1 MGSAIVPR
9 GFCYGDIP
17 LRIVFFCFT
26 WLLSFGALA
35 APGDVATLDRS
46 TWPEQ
51 LGSPT
56 LFDVASRAEILMFAR
71 VLLASESMDEAGLA
85 QRLGL
90 RTVNVDAINSL
101 RQRLWQRLLT
111 NYNFAQQSCDQDAS
125 FCFLVEDM
133 ATLRE
138 QAAKF
143 QVSDDSYY
151 IKWAEPSR
159 LFHAQYLDEQ
169 LRKAALFPQTS
180 SEVDRFGDFER
191 NGDAMHDRL
200 FLLTFDS
207 AANAAPDNTDWVA
220 DYLRKSNMNG
230 TFFALGKDIQARL
243 AGRPETSLQATYSQ
257 QCIGVQGW
265 EFRSHSHWQDW
276 QDSVRRSAD
285 LVKNKLPENYV
296 PLFRPPD
303 GQRRSDAAG
312 FFEAQ
317 GLRVALWDI
326 DAQDGA
332 GKLKASQSAQRVL
345 TLMLLWRHGVIN
357 FNVKQDGVKTALPWL
372 ITQTA
377 PSGIGWEDCQDGFR

>member
-1 MGSAIVPR
+1 
-9 GFCYGDIP
+9 
-17 LRIVFFCFT
+17 LRIVFLFSA
-26 WLLSFGALA
+26 WLLSFGAMA

-51 LGSPT
+51 LNNPT

-71 VLLASESMDEAGLA
+71 VLLASESLDEPALA

-90 RTVNVDAINSL
+90 RTINLESVNNL
-101 RQRLWQRLLT
+101 RQRLWQRLLA
-111 NYNFAQQSCDQDAS
+111 NYNFAQLSCDQDAS
-125 FCFLVEDM
+125 FCFLVEDLD
-133 ATLRE
+133 TLRQ

-151 IKWAEPSR
+151 IKWSEPSR

-169 LRKAALFPQTS
+169 LRKAALFPQVS
-180 SEVDRFGDFER
+180 SEVDRFGDYER
-191 NGDAMHDRL
+191 NGDEMHDRL

-207 AANAAPDNTDWVA
+207 AANATPDNTDWVA
-220 DYLRKSNMNG
+220 QYLRKANMSG
-230 TFFALGKDIQARL
+230 TFFVLGKDIQARL
-243 AGRPETSLQATYSQ
+243 AERSVASLQATYST

-276 QDSVRRSAD
+276 QDSVRRSVE
-285 LVKNKLPENYV
+285 LVKSKLPENYV

-303 GQRRSDAAG
+303 GQRRSDAES
-312 FFEAQ
+312 FFKAQ
-317 GLRVALWDI
+317 GLQVGLWDI

-332 GKLKASQSAQRVL
+332 GKLKGSASAQRVL

-357 FNVKQDGVKTALPWL
+357 FNVKQDAVKTAMPWL

-377 PSGIGWEDCQDGFR
+377 QSGIGWEDCQDAFR

>member
-1 MGSAIVPR
+1 M
-9 GFCYGDIP
+9 
-17 LRIVFFCFT
+17 RIVFLFSA
-26 WLLSFGALA
+26 WLLSFGAMA

-51 LGSPT
+51 LNNPT

-71 VLLASESMDEAGLA
+71 VLLASESMDEPALA

-90 RTVNVDAINSL
+90 RKINLESVNNL
-101 RQRLWQRLLT
+101 RERLWQRLLA
-111 NYNFAQQSCDQDAS
+111 NYNFAQRSCDQDAS

-133 ATLRE
+133 DTLRQ

-151 IKWAEPSR
+151 IKWSEPSR

-169 LRKAALFPQTS
+169 LRKAALFPQVS
-180 SEVDRFGDFER
+180 SEVDRFGDYER
-191 NGDAMHDRL
+191 NGDEMHDRL

-207 AANAAPDNTDWVA
+207 AANATPDNTDWVA
-220 DYLRKSNMNG
+220 QYLRKANMSG
-230 TFFALGKDIQARL
+230 TFFVLGKDIQARL
-243 AGRPETSLQATYSQ
+243 AERSVASLQATYST

-276 QDSVRRSAD
+276 QDSVRRSVE
-285 LVKNKLPENYV
+285 LVKSKLPENYV

-303 GQRRSDAAG
+303 GQRRSDAES
-312 FFEAQ
+312 FFKAQ
-317 GLRVALWDI
+317 GLQVALWDI

-332 GKLKASQSAQRVL
+332 GKLKGSASAQRVL

-357 FNVKQDGVKTALPWL
+357 FNVKQDAVKTAMPWL

-377 PSGIGWEDCQDGFR
+377 QSGIGWEDCQDAFR

>member
-1 MGSAIVPR
+1 M
-9 GFCYGDIP
+9 
-17 LRIVFFCFT
+17 RIVFLLSA
-26 WLLSFGALA
+26 WLLSFGVMA
-35 APGDVATLDRS
+35 APGAVATLDRS
-46 TWPEQ
+46 TWPEK
-51 LGSPT
+51 LDNPT

-71 VLLASESMDEAGLA
+71 VLLASESLDEAALA

-90 RTVNVDAINSL
+90 RTINLESVNRV
-101 RQRLWQRLLT
+101 RQRLWQRLLA

-138 QAAKF
+138 QAGKF
-143 QVSDDSYY
+143 QLSEDSYY
-151 IKWAEPSR
+151 IRWAEPSR
-159 LFHAQYLDEQ
+159 LFHTQYLDEQ

-180 SEVDRFGDFER
+180 SEVDHFGDYER

-207 AANAAPDNTDWVA
+207 AANAVPDNTDWVA
-220 DYLRKSNMNG
+220 EYLRKANLSG
-230 TFFALGKDIQARL
+230 TFFVLGKDLQARL
-243 AGRPETSLQATYSQ
+243 GERPGTSLQATWSN
-257 QCIGVQGW
+257 QCVGVQGW

-276 QDSVRRSAD
+276 QDSVRRSVELA
-285 LVKNKLPENYV
+285 KNKLPENFV

-303 GQRRSDAAG
+303 GQRRADAGA
-312 FFEAQ
+312 FFKAQ
-317 GLRVALWDI
+317 GLQVALWDI

-332 GKLKASQSAQRVL
+332 GKLKGSQSAQRVL

-377 PSGIGWEDCQDGFR
+377 QSGIGWEDCQEGFR

>member
-1 MGSAIVPR
+1 
-9 GFCYGDIP
+9 
-17 LRIVFFCFT
+17 LRIVFLFSA
-26 WLLSFGALA
+26 WLLSFGAMA
-35 APGDVATLDRS
+35 APGDAATLDRS
-46 TWPEQ
+46 TWPEK
-51 LGSPT
+51 LSSPT

-71 VLLASESMDEAGLA
+71 VLLASESLDEPALA
-85 QRLGL
+85 QHLGL
-90 RTVNVDAINSL
+90 RKINLEAVNQL

-133 ATLRE
+133 ETLRG

-143 QVSDDSYY
+143 QVSDESYY

-180 SEVDRFGDFER
+180 SEVDRFGDYER
-191 NGDAMHDRL
+191 NGDGMHDRL

-207 AANAAPDNTDWVA
+207 AANIAPDNTGWVA
-220 DYLRKSNMNG
+220 EYLRKSNISG
-230 TFFALGKDIQARL
+230 TFFVLGKDIQTRL
-243 AGRPETSLQATYSQ
+243 AEQSVASLQGVYSQ

-276 QDSVRRSAD
+276 QDSVRRSVE
-285 LVKNKLPENYV
+285 LVKSKLPENYV

-303 GQRRSDAAG
+303 GQRRSDAES
-312 FFEAQ
+312 FFNAQ

-332 GKLKASQSAQRVL
+332 GKLKGSPSAQRVL

-357 FNVKQDGVKTALPWL
+357 FNVKQDAVKTALPWL

-377 PSGIGWEDCQDGFR
+377 QSGIGWEDCQVGFR

>member
-1 MGSAIVPR
+1 M
-9 GFCYGDIP
+9 
-17 LRIVFFCFT
+17 RIVFLALAC
-26 WLLSFGALA
+26 LLSLGATA
-35 APGDVATLDRS
+35 APGEVATLERS

-51 LGSPT
+51 LGNPT

-71 VLLASESMDEAGLA
+71 VLLASESMDDASLT

-90 RTVNVDAINSL
+90 RTINSDAVHQL
-101 RQRLWQRLLT
+101 RERLWQRLLT

-159 LFHAQYLDEQ
+159 LFHAQYLDEL
-169 LRKAALFPQTS
+169 LRKAALFPQTT
-180 SEVDRFGDFER
+180 SEVDRFGDYER
-191 NGDAMHDRL
+191 NGESMHDRL

-207 AANAAPDNTDWVA
+207 AANAVPDNTAWVTE
-220 DYLRKSNMNG
+220 YLRKANISG
-230 TFFALGKDIQARL
+230 TFFVLGKDIQARL
-243 AGRPETSLQATYSQ
+243 AERSVSSLQATYSQ

-285 LVKNKLPENYV
+285 LVKSKLPENYV

-303 GQRRSDAAG
+303 GQRRADAAA
-312 FFEAQ
+312 FFKAQ
-317 GLRVALWDI
+317 GLQVALWDI

-332 GKLKASQSAQRVL
+332 GKLKANQAAQRVL

-357 FNVKQDGVKTALPWL
+357 FNVKQDAVKTALPWL

-377 PSGIGWEDCQDGFR
+377 ASGIGWDDCQDGFR

>member
-1 MGSAIVPR
+1 M
-9 GFCYGDIP
+9 
-17 LRIVFFCFT
+17 RIVFLFSA
-26 WLLSFGALA
+26 WLLSFGAMA

-51 LGSPT
+51 LNNPT

-71 VLLASESMDEAGLA
+71 VLLASESLDEAALA

-90 RTVNVDAINSL
+90 RKINLESVNHL
-101 RQRLWQRLLT
+101 RERLWQRLLA
-111 NYNFAQQSCDQDAS
+111 NYNFAQRSCDQDAS

-133 ATLRE
+133 YTLRQ

-151 IKWAEPSR
+151 IKWSEPSR

-169 LRKAALFPQTS
+169 LRKAALFPQVS
-180 SEVDRFGDFER
+180 SEVDRFGDYER
-191 NGDAMHDRL
+191 NGDGMHDRL

-207 AANAAPDNTDWVA
+207 AANVMPDNTDWVA
-220 DYLRKSNMNG
+220 QYLRKSNMSG
-230 TFFALGKDIQARL
+230 TFFVLGKDIQARL
-243 AGRPETSLQATYSQ
+243 AERSVASVQATYST

-276 QDSVRRSAD
+276 QDSVRRSVE
-285 LVKNKLPENYV
+285 LVKSKLPENFV
-296 PLFRPPD
+296 PLFRPPE
-303 GQRRSDAAG
+303 GQRRSDAES
-312 FFEAQ
+312 FFKAQ
-317 GLRVALWDI
+317 GLQVGLWDI

-332 GKLKASQSAQRVL
+332 GRLKGSASAQRVL

-357 FNVKQDGVKTALPWL
+357 FNVKQDAVKTAMPWL

-377 PSGIGWEDCQDGFR
+377 QSGIGWEDCQDAFR

>member
-1 MGSAIVPR
+1 
-9 GFCYGDIP
+9 
-17 LRIVFFCFT
+17 LRIVFLFSA
-26 WLLSFGALA
+26 WLLSFGAMA

-51 LGSPT
+51 LNNPT
-56 LFDVASRAEILMFAR
+56 LFDVASRAEILMFSR
-71 VLLASESMDEAGLA
+71 VLLASESLDEAALA

-90 RTVNVDAINSL
+90 RKINLESVNHL
-101 RQRLWQRLLT
+101 RERLWQRLLA
-111 NYNFAQQSCDQDAS
+111 NYNFAQRSCDQDAS

-133 ATLRE
+133 DTLRQ

-151 IKWAEPSR
+151 IKWSEPSR

-169 LRKAALFPQTS
+169 LRKAALFPQVS
-180 SEVDRFGDFER
+180 SEVDRFGDYER
-191 NGDAMHDRL
+191 NGDGMHDRL

-207 AANAAPDNTDWVA
+207 AANVMPDNTDWVA
-220 DYLRKSNMNG
+220 QYLRKSNMSG
-230 TFFALGKDIQARL
+230 TFFVLGKDIQARL
-243 AGRPETSLQATYSQ
+243 AERSVASVQATYST

-276 QDSVRRSAD
+276 QDSVRRSVE
-285 LVKNKLPENYV
+285 LVKSKLPENFV
-296 PLFRPPD
+296 PLFRPPE
-303 GQRRSDAAG
+303 GQRRSDAES
-312 FFEAQ
+312 FFKAQ
-317 GLRVALWDI
+317 GLQVGLWDI

-332 GKLKASQSAQRVL
+332 GRLKGSASAQRVL

-357 FNVKQDGVKTALPWL
+357 FNVKQDAVKTAMPWL

-377 PSGIGWEDCQDGFR
+377 QSGIGWEDCQDAFR

>member
-1 MGSAIVPR
+1 M
-9 GFCYGDIP
+9 
-17 LRIVFFCFT
+17 RIVFLALAC
-26 WLLSFGALA
+26 LLSLGATA
-35 APGDVATLDRS
+35 APGEVATLDRS

-51 LGSPT
+51 LGNPT

-71 VLLASESMDEAGLA
+71 VLLASESMDDASLT

-90 RTVNVDAINSL
+90 RTINSDAVHQL
-101 RQRLWQRLLT
+101 RERLWQRLLT

-159 LFHAQYLDEQ
+159 LFHAQYFDEL
-169 LRKAALFPQTS
+169 LRKAALFPQTT
-180 SEVDRFGDFER
+180 SEVDRFGDYER
-191 NGDAMHDRL
+191 NGESMHDRL

-207 AANAAPDNTDWVA
+207 AANAVPDNTAWVTE
-220 DYLRKSNMNG
+220 YLRKANISG
-230 TFFALGKDIQARL
+230 TFFVLGKDIQARL
-243 AGRPETSLQATYSQ
+243 AERSVSSLQATYSQ

-285 LVKNKLPENYV
+285 LVKSKLPENYV

-303 GQRRSDAAG
+303 GQRRADAAA
-312 FFEAQ
+312 FFKAQ
-317 GLRVALWDI
+317 GLQVALWDI

-332 GKLKASQSAQRVL
+332 GKLKANQAAQRVL

-357 FNVKQDGVKTALPWL
+357 FNVKQDAVKTALPWL

-377 PSGIGWEDCQDGFR
+377 ASGIGWDDCQDGFR

>member
-1 MGSAIVPR
+1 
-9 GFCYGDIP
+9 
-17 LRIVFFCFT
+17 LRIVFLFSA
-26 WLLSFGALA
+26 WLLSFGTMA

-51 LGSPT
+51 LGNPT

-71 VLLASESMDEAGLA
+71 VLLASEAMDEPALA
-85 QRLGL
+85 QHLGL
-90 RTVNVDAINSL
+90 RTINMASVNHV
-101 RQRLWQRLLT
+101 RQRLWLRLLSS
-111 NYNFAQQSCDQDAS
+111 YNFAQQSCDQDAS

-133 ATLRE
+133 PTLRE

-143 QVSDDSYY
+143 QISEDSYY

-191 NGDAMHDRL
+191 NGDEMHDRL

-207 AANAAPDNTDWVA
+207 AANAMPDNTDWVTE
-220 DYLRKSNMNG
+220 YLRKSNMSG
-230 TFFALGKDIQARL
+230 TFFVLGKDIQTRL
-243 AGRPETSLQATYSQ
+243 AERSVASLQSTYSM
-257 QCIGVQGW
+257 QCVGVQGW

-276 QDSVRRSAD
+276 QDSVRRSAE
-285 LVKNKLPENYV
+285 LVKSKLPENYV

-303 GQRRSDAAG
+303 GQRRSDAQG
-312 FFEAQ
+312 FFKSQ
-317 GLRVALWDI
+317 GVRVALWDI

-357 FNVKQDGVKTALPWL
+357 FNVKQDGVKTAMPWL

-377 PSGIGWEDCQDGFR
+377 QSGIGWEDCQNGFQ

>member
-1 MGSAIVPR
+1 
-9 GFCYGDIP
+9 
-17 LRIVFFCFT
+17 LRIVLLFSA
-26 WLLSFGALA
+26 WLLSLGALA
-35 APGDVATLDRS
+35 APGDVATLDRG
-46 TWPEQ
+46 TWPEK
-51 LGSPT
+51 LNNPT

-71 VLLASESMDEAGLA
+71 GLLASEALDEPALA

-90 RTVNVDAINSL
+90 RTVNMESVNRL
-101 RQRLWQRLLT
+101 RQRLWQRLLASF
-111 NYNFAQQSCDQDAS
+111 NVAQQSCDQDAS

-133 ATLRE
+133 PTLRE
-138 QAAKF
+138 AAGKF
-143 QVSDDSYY
+143 QLGEDSYY

-180 SEVDRFGDFER
+180 SEVDQFGDYER
-191 NGDAMHDRL
+191 NGDDMHDRL

-220 DYLRKSNMNG
+220 QYLRKSNMSG
-230 TFFALGKDIQARL
+230 TFFVLGKDIQARL
-243 AGRPETSLQATYSQ
+243 AQGSVANLQATYST

-276 QDSVRRSAD
+276 QDSVRRSVD
-285 LVKNKLPENYV
+285 LVKSKLPENYV

-303 GQRRSDAAG
+303 GQRRSDAEA
-312 FFEAQ
+312 FFKSQ
-317 GLRVALWDI
+317 GLQVALWDI

-372 ITQTA
+372 LAQTA
-377 PSGIGWEDCQDGFR
+377 QSGIGWEDCQSGFR

>member
-1 MGSAIVPR
+1 
-9 GFCYGDIP
+9 
-17 LRIVFFCFT
+17 LRIVFLFSA
-26 WLLSFGALA
+26 WLLSFGAMA

-51 LGSPT
+51 LNNPT

-71 VLLASESMDEAGLA
+71 VLLASESLDEPALA

-90 RTVNVDAINSL
+90 RKINLESVNNL
-101 RQRLWQRLLT
+101 RERLWQRLLA
-111 NYNFAQQSCDQDAS
+111 NYNFAQRSCDQDAS

-133 ATLRE
+133 DTLRQ

-151 IKWAEPSR
+151 IKWSEPSR

-169 LRKAALFPQTS
+169 LRKAALFPQAS
-180 SEVDRFGDFER
+180 SEVDRFGDYER
-191 NGDAMHDRL
+191 NGDGMHDRL

-207 AANAAPDNTDWVA
+207 AANVTPDNTEWVA
-220 DYLRKSNMNG
+220 QFLRKSNMSG
-230 TFFALGKDIQARL
+230 TFFVLGKDIQTRL
-243 AGRPETSLQATYSQ
+243 AERSVASLQATYST

-276 QDSVRRSAD
+276 QDSVRRSVE
-285 LVKNKLPENYV
+285 LVKSKLPENYV
-296 PLFRPPD
+296 PLFRPPE
-303 GQRRSDAAG
+303 GQRRSDAES
-312 FFEAQ
+312 FFKAQ
-317 GLRVALWDI
+317 GLQVALWDI

-332 GKLKASQSAQRVL
+332 GKLKGSASAQRVL

-357 FNVKQDGVKTALPWL
+357 FNVKQDAVKTAMPWL

-377 PSGIGWEDCQDGFR
+377 QSGIGWEDCQDAFR

>member
-1 MGSAIVPR
+1 M
-9 GFCYGDIP
+9 
-17 LRIVFFCFT
+17 RIVLLLAA
-26 WLLSFGALA
+26 WLLSVGVMA
-35 APGDVATLDRS
+35 APGDVATLDRA
-46 TWPEQ
+46 TWPEK
-51 LGSPT
+51 LNNPT

-71 VLLASESMDEAGLA
+71 GLLASESLNEPALA

-90 RTVNVDAINSL
+90 RTVNMESVNQV
-101 RQRLWQRLLT
+101 RQRMWERLLT
-111 NYNFAQQSCDQDAS
+111 SFTFAQQSCDQDAS

-138 QAAKF
+138 QAGKF
-143 QVSDDSYY
+143 QVSEDSYY

-180 SEVDRFGDFER
+180 SEVDRFGDYER
-191 NGDAMHDRL
+191 NGDGMHDRL

-207 AANAAPDNTDWVA
+207 AANAVPDNTDWVTE
-220 DYLRKSNMNG
+220 YLRKSNMNG
-230 TFFALGKDIQARL
+230 TFFVLGKDIQARL
-243 AGRPETSLQATYSQ
+243 AERSVASLQTMYST

-276 QDSVRRSAD
+276 QDSVRRSVE
-285 LVKNKLPENYV
+285 LIKSKLPENYV

-303 GQRRSDAAG
+303 GQRRSDAEG
-312 FFEAQ
+312 FFKSQ
-317 GLRVALWDI
+317 GLQVALWDI

-332 GKLKASQSAQRVL
+332 GKLKANQSAQRVL

-372 ITQTA
+372 MTQTSQ
-377 PSGIGWEDCQDGFR
+377 SGIGWEDCQSGFQ

>member
-1 MGSAIVPR
+1 
-9 GFCYGDIP
+9 
-17 LRIVFFCFT
+17 LRIVFLALAC
-26 WLLSFGALA
+26 LLSLGATA
-35 APGDVATLDRS
+35 APGEVATLDRS

-51 LGSPT
+51 LGNPT

-71 VLLASESMDEAGLA
+71 VLLASESMDDASLT

-90 RTVNVDAINSL
+90 RTINSDAVHQL
-101 RQRLWQRLLT
+101 RERLWQRLLT

-159 LFHAQYLDEQ
+159 LFHAQYLDEL
-169 LRKAALFPQTS
+169 LRKAALFPQTT
-180 SEVDRFGDFER
+180 SEVDRFGDYER
-191 NGDAMHDRL
+191 NGESMHDRL

-207 AANAAPDNTDWVA
+207 AANAVPDNTAWVTE
-220 DYLRKSNMNG
+220 YLRKANISG
-230 TFFALGKDIQARL
+230 TFFVLGKDIQARL
-243 AGRPETSLQATYSQ
+243 AERSVSSLQATYSQ

-285 LVKNKLPENYV
+285 LVKSKLPENYV

-303 GQRRSDAAG
+303 GQRRADAAA
-312 FFEAQ
+312 FFKAQ
-317 GLRVALWDI
+317 GLQVALWDI

-332 GKLKASQSAQRVL
+332 GKLKANQAAQRVL

-357 FNVKQDGVKTALPWL
+357 FNVKQDAVKTALPWL

-377 PSGIGWEDCQDGFR
+377 ASGIGWDDCQDGFR

>member
-1 MGSAIVPR
+1 
-9 GFCYGDIP
+9 
-17 LRIVFFCFT
+17 LRIVLLLSV

-46 TWPEQ
+46 TWPEK
-51 LGSPT
+51 LSNPT

-71 VLLASESMDEAGLA
+71 VLLASESLDEASLA

-90 RTVNVDAINSL
+90 RTINLDSVNHL
-101 RQRLWQRLLT
+101 RQRMWQQLLA

-125 FCFLVEDM
+125 WCYLVEDM

-143 QVSDDSYY
+143 QASADSYY

-180 SEVDRFGDFER
+180 SEIDRFGDYER
-191 NGDAMHDRL
+191 NGEQMHDRL

-207 AANAAPDNTDWVA
+207 AANAAPDNTAWVA
-220 DYLRKSNMNG
+220 EYLRKANMTG
-230 TFFALGKDIQARL
+230 TFFVLGKDIQARL
-243 AGRPETSLQATYSQ
+243 ADRSVASLQATYAA

-276 QDSVRRSAD
+276 QDSVRRSAE
-285 LVKNKLPENYV
+285 LVKSKLPENYV

-303 GQRRSDAAG
+303 GQRRSDAEG
-312 FFEAQ
+312 FFRSQ
-317 GLRVALWDI
+317 GLQVALWDI

-332 GKLKASQSAQRVL
+332 GKLKGNQSAQRVL

-372 ITQTA
+372 VTQTA
-377 PSGIGWEDCQDGFR
+377 PAGIGWEDCQDAFR

>member
-1 MGSAIVPR
+1 M
-9 GFCYGDIP
+9 
-17 LRIVFFCFT
+17 RIVFLFSA
-26 WLLSFGALA
+26 WLLSFGAMA

-51 LGSPT
+51 LSNPT

-71 VLLASESMDEAGLA
+71 VLLASESLDDASLA

-90 RTVNVDAINSL
+90 RTINPDSVNRL

-133 ATLRE
+133 DTLRQ

-143 QVSDDSYY
+143 QVSADSYY

-180 SEVDRFGDFER
+180 SEVDRFGDHER
-191 NGDAMHDRL
+191 NGEQMHDRL

-207 AANAAPDNTDWVA
+207 AANATPDNTAWVA
-220 DYLRKSNMNG
+220 EYLRKANMTG
-230 TFFALGKDIQARL
+230 TFFVLGKDIQARL
-243 AGRPETSLQATYSQ
+243 AERSGADLQATYSA

-276 QDSVRRSAD
+276 QDSVRRSAE
-285 LVKNKLPENYV
+285 LVKSKLPENYV

-303 GQRRSDAAG
+303 GQRRSDAQG
-312 FFEAQ
+312 FFRAQ
-317 GLRVALWDI
+317 GLQVALWDI

-357 FNVKQDGVKTALPWL
+357 FNIKQDGVKTAMPWL
-372 ITQTA
+372 VTQTA
-377 PSGIGWEDCQDGFR
+377 SSGIGWEDCQDAFR

>member
-1 MGSAIVPR
+1 MPR

-17 LRIVFFCFT
+17 LRIVLLFT
-26 WLLSFGALA
+26 AWLLSFGAMA
-35 APGDVATLDRS
+35 APGDAATLDRT

-51 LGSPT
+51 LSNPT

-71 VLLASESMDEAGLA
+71 GLLGTESIDEAALA

-90 RTVNVDAINSL
+90 RTVNIDAVNQL
-101 RQRLWQRLLT
+101 RQRLWQRLLA
-111 NYNFAQQSCDQDAS
+111 NYNHAQQSCDQDAS
-125 FCFLVEDM
+125 FCFLVEDLP
-133 ATLRE
+133 TLRE

-143 QVSDDSYY
+143 VVSDDSYY
-151 IKWAEPSR
+151 TKWAEPSR
-159 LFHAQYLDEQ
+159 IFHLQYLDE
-169 LRKAALFPQTS
+169 LMRKAALSPQTS
-180 SEVDRFGDFER
+180 SEFDRFGDYER
-191 NGDAMHDRL
+191 NGDDMHDRL

-207 AANAAPDNTDWVA
+207 AANVQPDNTDWLTE
-220 DYLRKSNMNG
+220 YLRKSNLSG
-230 TFFALGKDIQARL
+230 TFFVLGKDIQARL
-243 AGRPETSLQATYSQ
+243 TGSSVSSLQASFSR
-257 QCIGVQGW
+257 QCVGVQGW

-303 GQRRSDAAG
+303 GQRRSDAQG
-312 FFEAQ
+312 FFNSQ
-317 GLRVALWDI
+317 GLQVALWDI

-332 GKLKASQSAQRVL
+332 GKLKGPASAQRVL

-357 FNVKQDGVKTALPWL
+357 FNMKQDAVKTSLPWL

-377 PSGIGWEDCQDGFR
+377 QSGIGWEDCQDAFR

>member
-1 MGSAIVPR
+1 MISRDIVPR

-17 LRIVFFCFT
+17 LRIVFLFSI
-26 WLLSFGALA
+26 WLLSFGAIA

-46 TWPEQ
+46 TWPEK
-51 LGSPT
+51 LDNPT

-71 VLLASESMDEAGLA
+71 VLLASEALDEPALA

-90 RTVNVDAINSL
+90 RTINLESVNRV

-151 IKWAEPSR
+151 TKWAEPSR

-180 SEVDRFGDFER
+180 SEVDRFGDYER
-191 NGDAMHDRL
+191 NGDGMHDRL

-207 AANAAPDNTDWVA
+207 AANATPDNTAWVA
-220 DYLRKSNMNG
+220 EYLRKSNISG
-230 TFFALGKDIQARL
+230 TFFVLGKDIQARL
-243 AGRPETSLQATYSQ
+243 AEQLGGQPASDVLEASASACRAGSSVPTATGRTGRTR
-257 QCIGVQGW
+257 C
-265 EFRSHSHWQDW
+265 
-276 QDSVRRSAD
+276 
-285 LVKNKLPENYV
+285 
-296 PLFRPPD
+296 
-303 GQRRSDAAG
+303 DAASSWSKASCRRTTCRC
-312 FFEAQ
+312 FVRPMASAAPMPKASSR
-317 GLRVALWDI
+317 LRVC
-326 DAQDGA
+326 
-332 GKLKASQSAQRVL
+332 R
-345 TLMLLWRHGVIN
+345 
-357 FNVKQDGVKTALPWL
+357 
-372 ITQTA
+372 
-377 PSGIGWEDCQDGFR
+377 

>member
-1 MGSAIVPR
+1 M
-9 GFCYGDIP
+9 
-17 LRIVFFCFT
+17 RIVLLFSA
-26 WLLSFGALA
+26 WLFSVGALA
-35 APGDVATLDRS
+35 APGDVATLDRG

-51 LGSPT
+51 LSNPT

-71 VLLASESMDEAGLA
+71 VLLTSESLDEASLA

-90 RTVNVDAINSL
+90 RTINLESVNQL
-101 RQRLWQRLLT
+101 RQRMWQRLLA

-143 QVSDDSYY
+143 QLSDDSYY
-151 IKWAEPSR
+151 IKWAGPSHQ
-159 LFHAQYLDEQ
+159 FHGQYLDEQ

-180 SEVDRFGDFER
+180 SEIDRFGEYER
-191 NGDAMHDRL
+191 NGEQMHDRL

-207 AANAAPDNTDWVA
+207 AANAAPDNTTWVSE
-220 DYLRKSNMNG
+220 YLRKANISG
-230 TFFALGKDIQARL
+230 TFFVLGKDIQARL
-243 AGRPETSLQATYSQ
+243 GERGVTRLQATYSA

-276 QDSVRRSAD
+276 QDSVRRSAE
-285 LVKNKLPENYV
+285 LVKSKLPENYV

-303 GQRRSDAAG
+303 GQRRSDAQG
-312 FFEAQ
+312 FFAAQ
-317 GLRVALWDI
+317 GLQVALWDI

-332 GKLKASQSAQRVL
+332 GKLKGNQSAQRVL

-357 FNVKQDGVKTALPWL
+357 FNVKQDAVKSALPWL
-372 ITQTA
+372 IAQTA
-377 PSGIGWEDCQDGFR
+377 PSGIGWEACQDAFR

>member
-1 MGSAIVPR
+1 
-9 GFCYGDIP
+9 
-17 LRIVFFCFT
+17 LRIVLLFT
-26 WLLSFGALA
+26 AWLLSFGAAA

-51 LGSPT
+51 LSSPT

-71 VLLASESMDEAGLA
+71 GLLGTEALDETALA

-90 RTVNVDAINSL
+90 RTVNIDAVNSL
-101 RQRLWQRLLT
+101 RQRLWQRLLA
-111 NYNFAQQSCDQDAS
+111 NYNYAQQSCDQDAS
-125 FCFLVEDM
+125 FCFLVEDL

-143 QVSDDSYY
+143 VVSDDSYY
-151 IKWAEPSR
+151 TKWAEPSR
-159 LFHAQYLDEQ
+159 IFHVQYLDE
-169 LRKAALFPQTS
+169 LMRKAALFPQTS
-180 SEVDRFGDFER
+180 SEVDRFGDYER
-191 NGDAMHDRL
+191 NGDEMHDRL

-207 AANAAPDNTDWVA
+207 AANLQPDNTDWLTG
-220 DYLRKSNMNG
+220 YLRKANLSG
-230 TFFALGKDIQARL
+230 TFFVLGKDIQARL
-243 AGRPETSLQATYSQ
+243 SDRSVSSLQTEFSR
-257 QCIGVQGW
+257 QCVGVQGW

-303 GQRRSDAAG
+303 GQRRSDAQS
-312 FFEAQ
+312 FFNTQ
-317 GLRVALWDI
+317 GLQVALWDI

-332 GKLKASQSAQRVL
+332 GKLKGAPSAQRVL

-357 FNVKQDGVKTALPWL
+357 FNMKQDAVKTSLPWL

-377 PSGIGWEDCQDGFR
+377 QSGIGWEDCQDAFR